1 MLPEKKSKVALGA
14 LENLLDDITLS
25 DIVVNGTDPIYIE
38 RNGVMEKTE
47 YRFESRDE
55 LVDLIFAMA
64 KELGGVTLEELDRH
78 KMADLV
84 LWDGSRMN
92 VVLPPVAGNGPH
104 ISIRKFNYYRLTF
117 SDLISYRT
125 ATPEIFYFLSLMVK
139 ARKNC
144 IIAGGTG
151 SGKTTLMNVLSSYIP
166 DYERVVVIEDFP
178 ELQLDQPDV
187 ARLQTLNTHTGTNI
201 TIRELLINALH
212 MRPDRIIVG
221 ESRGREAI
229 DLLQAMNT
237 GHDGSL
243 TTIHANT
250 PRDTLYRMETMC
262 LMANIGLP
270 HTAIRK
276 QIASAIDFVVFVTR
290 LPDGQRKITQIS
302 EITGMEGDVI
312 NMADVFVFKI
322 ETKDSITGAVRGD
335 VLPTGYVPSFVNQMK
350 ETGEKIDFSIFK
362 SNSNATV
369 NTKTNTNTW

>member
-1 MLPEKKSKVALGA
+1 MPEQKNKIALGP

-25 DIVVNGTDPIYIE
+25 DIVVNGTDSIYIE
-38 RNGVMEKTE
+38 RNGLMEKTE

-55 LVDLIFAMA
+55 LIDLIFALA
-64 KELGGVTLEELDRH
+64 KELGGVSLEELDRH
-78 KMADLV
+78 KMADFV

-117 SDLISYRT
+117 SDLISYKT
-125 ATPEIFYFLSLMVK
+125 ATPEVFHFLSLVVK

-151 SGKTTLMNVLSSYIP
+151 SGKTTLMNILSSYIP
-166 DYERVVVIEDFP
+166 DYERVIVIEDFP

-201 TIRELLINALH
+201 TIRELLVNALH

-221 ESRGREAI
+221 ESRGPEAI

-250 PRDTLYRMETMC
+250 PRDTLFRMETMC

-270 HTAIRK
+270 HSAIRK
-276 QIASAIDFVVFVTR
+276 QIASAIDFVIFVTR

-302 EITGMEGDVI
+302 EITGMEGEVI

-322 ETKDSITGAVRGD
+322 ETKDSMTGAVRGNI
-335 VLPTGYVPSFVNQMK
+335 LPTGYVPPFVNQMK

-362 SNSNATV
+362 AEANA
-369 NTKTNTNTW
+369 NPW